1 MIIRVRS
8 NKGTKKLEVPND
20 CTVEGLHQAI
30 VNSDDLQIDGNMEF
44 ELSTEFPGM
53 NKDAK
58 FLKDSSKSLSDV
70 GLKHGDLCYI
80 VHTSSFQDQGHSL
93 RPDESISASDDNND
107 KCGEMPSS
115 SCSSVSKE
123 TLPTEKQQEKE
134 ERGAPETSW
143 RNNLHGDVV
152 DRNSSIAYDDYVR
165 PPEQTKTMNLVGDDL
180 QELVRGDAD
189 LARRMNSGIM
199 DDLGQP
205 TRVPRQ
211 FHAGIEGTIGGLQQF
226 FRDSYGE
233 MLSNADEDDT
243 EDDVQRAI
251 QMSMFNGQD
260 NGKSFIYILPFS
272 SLLTLSSVHTKYISL
287 HFNRSWERDFN

>member
-8 NKGTKKLEVPND
+8 SKGTKKLEVPDD

-30 VNSDDLQIDGNMEF
+30 VNSHDLQIDGNMEF

-70 GLKHGDLCYI
+70 GLNHGDLCYI
-80 VHTSSFQDQGHSL
+80 VHTSSFQDQGDSL
-93 RPDESISASDDNND
+93 RPDQSVRASDDNND
-107 KCGEMPSS
+107 KGGEMPSS
-115 SCSSVSKE
+115 SCSSVSRE

-134 ERGAPETSW
+134 DRGALETSW
-143 RNNLHGDVV
+143 RNNLNGNVV
-152 DRNSSIAYDDYVR
+152 DRNSSIAYDDHVR

-189 LARRMNSGIM
+189 LARRMNYGIV
-199 DDLGQP
+199 DDLGRP

-211 FHAGIEGTIGGLQQF
+211 FHAGMEVADMGGIIGGLQQF
-226 FRDSYGE
+226 SRVSYDG
-233 MLSNADEDDT
+233 MLSNAYDEDDA

-260 NGKSFIYILPFS
+260 NGKSFIYILSFGS
-272 SLLTLSSVHTKYISL
+272 
-287 HFNRSWERDFN
+287 